1 MRNYHVVLEQLNE
14 SERRFIKLE
23 NDRNRLHDT
32 TDNLVVELNDKKW
45 QLDNRISVDYYLF
58 SAIGAL
64 VNILEYLRAVV
75 VGLVRAMFGDG
86 DQGHQRGDRGRK
98 H

>member
-45 QLDNRISVDYYLF
+45 
-58 SAIGAL
+58 
-64 VNILEYLRAVV
+64 
-75 VGLVRAMFGDG
+75 
-86 DQGHQRGDRGRK
+86 
-98 H
+98 